1 MRMQLTSHKQK
12 KNADTSLE
20 EWNYAQ
26 GGGRK
31 KKPSP
36 NSSPTFIS
44 SDSEDCISVCPMAT
58 VSRKSGAGG
67 EQVLKTFNQS
77 KSLARQNIL
86 WLTSQPLWVPEGKG
100 MTWAK
105 IPPWLWRGLSA
116 QGAKGKNHFQ
126 ERHKRPEWRDRV

>member
-1 MRMQLTSHKQK
+1 MRMQLTSDKQK

-31 KKPSP
+31 IKPSP

-67 EQVLKTFNQS
+67 KQVLKTFNQS

-100 MTWAK
+100 MTWAN
-105 IPPWLWRGLSA
+105 IPLGFGGDSA
-116 QGAKGKNHFQ
+116 QGTKGKNHFQ
-126 ERHKRPEWRDRV
+126 ERHKRPEWQR